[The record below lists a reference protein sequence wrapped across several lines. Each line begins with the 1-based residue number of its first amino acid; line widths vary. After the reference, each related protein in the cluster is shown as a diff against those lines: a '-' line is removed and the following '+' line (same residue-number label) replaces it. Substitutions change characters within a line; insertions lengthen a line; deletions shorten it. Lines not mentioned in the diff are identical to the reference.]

1 MTDVWEIDDR
11 ESFEIWLDGIPNRE
25 DREVKEWASQICH
38 RAAMRV
44 LPVFWKW
51 RLSNPYI
58 RKRHR
63 LLDTLRISLL
73 ANLYSSKPVSA
84 IARLVGRSYL
94 VNTIG
99 SNFASG
105 GEMGSAFAAN
115 DAAFAAVRAYGSTA
129 AAGYALYK
137 SEVAFG
143 DFLDPHFIVTQKMFW
158 EFIREDC
165 QTLLKGGSII
175 ANPLFNENEGFRAVW
190 SGEKEFFLSFGE
202 HWGFWVDWYDRCING
217 IPHDVNL
224 IEDVALIPNRDWE
237 KSEEEVSLI
246 IAGLRVKRI
255 SESRPLGEDEIDK
268 GIDGLW
274 HRTGRSDIDKDILE
288 DAISSVIDEVSSI
301 RGKINSSNSNMY
313 TALSID
319 LDFIDDMVN
328 RYSTRPL
335 RLYDS
340 FRRVQ
345 NHLSNHIVSG
355 ELPDDVVVADL
366 SRVLNN
372 AAIDM
377 CNACEKTKVV
387 VQARISTKFS
397 ELDAQD
403 VSKINKI
410 AEAAA
415 SISDGNLAEEFL
427 QDVKNLGDSK
437 LSESEKRPYAYRLT
451 TRLSVMI
458 YKDGKGIVDAMI
470 LLGSVGSGVAIFSGI
485 ISTIIK
491 AL

>member
-1 MTDVWEIDDR
+1 MTDVLEIDDR
-11 ESFEIWLDGIPNRE
+11 ESFEIWLDGLPNRK
-25 DREVKEWASQICH
+25 DREVEEWASQICH

-51 RLSNPYI
+51 RLNNPKI
-58 RKRHR
+58 RKNHR
-63 LLDTLRISLL
+63 LLDALRISLL
-73 ANLYSSKPVSA
+73 ATLYASKPTSA
-84 IARLVGRSYL
+84 IAKLVGRGYL
-94 VNTIG
+94 VNYLGTNF
-99 SNFASG
+99 SNG
-105 GEMGSAFAAN
+105 GEVGNALAAN

-143 DFLDPHFIVTQKMFW
+143 NFLDPDFIVTKKTFW

-165 QTLLKGGSII
+165 QALLKGGSII
-175 ANPLFNENEGFRAVW
+175 STPLFNENEVFRAAW
-190 SGEKEFFLSFGE
+190 TKEKEFFLSFGE

-217 IPHDVNL
+217 IPHDVTL
-224 IEDVALIPNRDWE
+224 IKDVALIHDHDWE
-237 KSEEEVSLI
+237 KSAEEVSFI
-246 IAGLRVKRI
+246 IAGLIVKRI

-274 HRTGRSDIDKDILE
+274 RRTGRSDIDKDILE
-288 DAISSVIDEVSSI
+288 DALSSVIDEVSSI
-301 RGKINSSNSNMY
+301 RGKLRNSNSNMY

-328 RYSTRPL
+328 RCSTRPL

-345 NHLSNHIVSG
+345 NHLSSHIVSG

-366 SRVLNN
+366 GRVLNN

-377 CNACEKTKVV
+377 CNVCEKTKAV

-403 VSKINKI
+403 VSEINKI

-415 SISDGNLAEEFL
+415 YISDGNLAKEFL
-427 QDVKNLGDSK
+427 EDVKNLGDSK
-437 LSESEKRPYAYRLT
+437 LSESEKKPFAYRLT

-458 YKDGKGIVDAMI
+458 YRDGKGIVDAMV
-470 LLGSVGSGVAIFSGI
+470 LLGGVGGGVAIFNGI